1 MDLPRGYEP
10 FKINTVANDAV
21 AGILCRRPDG
31 GVSDFRVVLPN
42 PTTYGVCPSCGRDM
56 KKHNASTF
64 SCSAGHVLVVM
75 TSGEAPTRRTAQR
88 KQRRTIRNVR
98 KSGAFPPV
106 SSTRTIAQSKS
117 MTDEDVRAVVDA
129 AMKEAFF

>member
-88 KQRRTIRNVR
+88 SSAAPSGTSASRAHSRPCPRRAPLR
-98 KSGAFPPV
+98 
-106 SSTRTIAQSKS
+106 
-117 MTDEDVRAVVDA
+117 RARA
-129 AMKEAFF
+129 